1 MKLVIHG
8 DDSDVHDYDDDEGVE
23 GDDVDVDNGCYVY
36 LSAHSTSLEE
46 SAEMK
51 IADPQLGNGGKLATC
66 SIVGMRTFYPGMET
80 ERQRRDESNKQLH
93 LFLDPLVALV
103 SILRASVSFIA

>member
-1 MKLVIHG
+1 MVMIVMFMITMMMRLLRVMMLTAIM
-8 DDSDVHDYDDDEGVE
+8 VVMFT
-23 GDDVDVDNGCYVY
+23 C
-36 LSAHSTSLEE
+36 LPLEE

-51 IADPQLGNGGKLATC
+51 IADPRLGNGGKLATC

-93 LFLDPLVALV
+93 LFLDPLVSLV
-103 SILRASVSFIA
+103 SILRASVSFTLDSA

>member
-1 MKLVIHG
+1 ML
-8 DDSDVHDYDDDEGVE
+8 
-23 GDDVDVDNGCYVY
+23 
-36 LSAHSTSLEE
+36 TSIMVVMFTCLPTTLEE

-51 IADPQLGNGGKLATC
+51 IADPRLGNGGKLATC

-93 LFLDPLVALV
+93 LYLDPLVSLL

>member
-1 MKLVIHG
+1 MVMIVMFMITMMMRLLRVMMLTAIMIVMFTCLP
-8 DDSDVHDYDDDEGVE
+8 SP
-23 GDDVDVDNGCYVY
+23 
-36 LSAHSTSLEE
+36 LEE

-51 IADPQLGNGGKLATC
+51 IADPRLGNGGELATC

-93 LFLDPLVALV
+93 LFLDPLVSLV